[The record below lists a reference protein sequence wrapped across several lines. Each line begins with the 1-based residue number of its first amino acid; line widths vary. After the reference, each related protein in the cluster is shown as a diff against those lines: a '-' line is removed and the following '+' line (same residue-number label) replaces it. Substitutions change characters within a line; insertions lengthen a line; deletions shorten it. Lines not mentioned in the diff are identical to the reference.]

1 MTAVERD
8 RRRRIQQEK
17 LRAKIPVILKRA
29 RDISREM
36 ERILE
41 LLSASSGET
50 TVGCAGPLERLPP
63 GL

>member
-1 MTAVERD
+1 MTAAEGD
-8 RRRRIQQEK
+8 RKRRLQQEK
-17 LRAKIPVILKRA
+17 LRAKIPVLLKRA
-29 RDISREM
+29 KDLSREM

-50 TVGCAGPLERLPP
+50 TVSCAGPLERLPP